1 MSLCFP
7 LCLRS
12 ISRPTRIFLIRSTAV
27 FIIAITFSRIVLEGR
42 RRREKRAD
50 AILGISKSLIS
61 LLISHSTCYGGR
73 MWFRRCVEVCDIQFT
88 QLFVIFDE
96 EKVYIIGWWR
106 RPCATEHL
114 TGMLITAPLIKWII
128 YVNTLSLDIYCPV
141 PMDWKSKAACA
152 SVNDHLLF
160 HHNKYRFD
168 INISSLESTRQHA
181 EVHS

>member
-27 FIIAITFSRIVLEGR
+27 FIIGITFSRIVLEG

-61 LLISHSTCYGGR
+61 LLIWHSTCYGAANVISAMR
-73 MWFRRCVEVCDIQFT
+73 QSLWHSIHATFCHLRRRES
-88 QLFVIFDE
+88 LHHR
-96 EKVYIIGWWR
+96 WWR

-128 YVNTLSLDIYCPV
+128 YVNTLSLDIYCSV
-141 PMDWKSKAACA
+141 PMDWRSKAACA